1 MINVSIKKSQFEN
14 FDFLKPKSELYS
26 KFWTNGELV
35 EEVSDHLVKIATDIL
50 KKLDMDIN
58 IKDVVI
64 TGSIA
69 SYNWH
74 SLSDIDLH
82 IILDFNQVDDN
93 FELVKRFLDEIRINW
108 NKTHDIFIRGHEVE
122 LYFQHSEEE
131 HKANGVWSLYQ
142 GQWFEPPKKAD
153 TDLDLRTTEIKA
165 ENIARSIEHV
175 EHLFATKEYEDCFEY
190 AKKIRKKIS
199 TMRKAGL
206 QQEGI
211 YSPENLAFKMLRNSG
226 YLEKLSNLRVKSYD
240 QMMSLNEAF
249 LKDYFNEQKDEE
261 YMIYGDGGG
270 IDALMDDSIPA
281 PWEKDKKDEL

>member
-1 MINVSIKKSQFEN
+1 MSHQ
-14 FDFLKPKSELYS
+14 
-26 KFWTNGELV
+26 
-35 EEVSDHLVKIATDIL
+35 
-50 KKLDMDIN
+50 
-58 IKDVVI
+58 
-64 TGSIA
+64 
-69 SYNWH
+69 
-74 SLSDIDLH
+74 
-82 IILDFNQVDDN
+82 
-93 FELVKRFLDEIRINW
+93 
-108 NKTHDIFIRGHEVE
+108 
-122 LYFQHSEEE
+122 
-131 HKANGVWSLYQ
+131 
-142 GQWFEPPKKAD
+142 KKAD

-175 EHLFATKEYEDCFEY
+175 EHLFATKEYKDCFEY